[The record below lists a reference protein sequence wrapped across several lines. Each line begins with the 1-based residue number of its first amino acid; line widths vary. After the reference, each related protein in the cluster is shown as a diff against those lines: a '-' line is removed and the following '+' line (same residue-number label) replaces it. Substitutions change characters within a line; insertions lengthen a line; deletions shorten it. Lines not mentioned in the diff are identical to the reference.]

1 MTGESDS
8 LKVLFLLLF
17 QESLNPG
24 NDPVYFKDLEVEVLH
39 SLERL
44 KREMETKHHLK
55 ADIWCHFGTILI
67 HQPDEGI
74 IFTFASNSC
83 KGVFKNHE
91 DKWM

>member
-1 MTGESDS
+1 M
-8 LKVLFLLLF
+8 LF

-74 IFTFASNSC
+74 IFTQIAAKESSKTMKINGC
-83 KGVFKNHE
+83 
-91 DKWM
+91 D